1 MDEREIVET
10 DVDELW
16 LREWAQSGLVALE
29 SYLSKHAA
37 FAEFLRGRPDPGR
50 PDPGCADLGCA
61 DLDWDDDG
69 SARSV

>member
-1 MDEREIVET
+1 MTSWWDEREVVAT

-29 SYLSKHAA
+29 VHLAKHAA
-37 FAEFLRGRPDPGR
+37 FAELLRLRPD
-50 PDPGCADLGCA
+50 LES
-61 DLDWDDDG
+61 DDDG

>member
-29 SYLSKHAA
+29 SYLAKHAA
-37 FAEFLRGRPDPGR
+37 FAEFLRRRPDLESG
-50 PDPGCADLGCA
+50 
-61 DLDWDDDG
+61 DDG
-69 SARSV
+69 SAGTV